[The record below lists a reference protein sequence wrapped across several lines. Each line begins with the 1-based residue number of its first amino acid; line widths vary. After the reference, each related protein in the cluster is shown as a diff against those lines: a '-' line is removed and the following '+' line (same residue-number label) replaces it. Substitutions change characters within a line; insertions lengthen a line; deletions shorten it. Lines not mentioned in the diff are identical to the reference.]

1 MTIAHPVETQR
12 PGTVSNCIAH
22 NFWDFKTAVTESF
35 VPLNVTS
42 ERPDPFWGRIRS
54 ADSND
59 VHVYEVSARTHLV
72 ERTPELIARGDR
84 RYYKLS
90 LQLAGTGLLI
100 QDNRE
105 ALLEPGDI
113 AIYDTDRPYSLYFEN
128 EFRTVVLMFPQHLID
143 LPVELVGQLTA
154 TRLPGKDGLVGMVA
168 PFIAQLAAN
177 LEQVSGTTGV
187 RLTHSAID
195 LVTTV
200 LANRLDLDRAGGNRH
215 LALVQQIRQYIEA
228 NLASVDLGPTQ
239 IAAAHFISTRHLHSI
254 FREHGTTVSSW
265 IRARRLERCRRD
277 LLDPLYIDRPVAAIA
292 ARWGFVDAAHFS
304 RVFKAAYDQSPS
316 ELRASAA

>member
-1 MTIAHPVETQR
+1 MSIAHSEAR
-12 PGTVSNCIAH
+12 RSGSVSNNIAH

-54 ADSND
+54 AGANQ
-59 VHVYEVSARTHLV
+59 VHVYEVSAATHLV
-72 ERTPELIARGDR
+72 ERTPELIARDDR

-113 AIYDTDRPYSLYFEN
+113 AIYDTDRPYSLYFDD

-143 LPVELVGQLTA
+143 LPVEVVRQLTA
-154 TRLPGKDGLVGMVA
+154 TRLSRADTLVGMVG
-168 PFIAQLAAN
+168 PFIAQLASN
-177 LEQVSGTTGV
+177 LEQVSGTTGM

-200 LANRLDLDRAGGNRH
+200 LANKLDLDRAGNSRH
-215 LALVQQIRQYIEA
+215 LALLQQVRQYIET
-228 NLASVDLGPTQ
+228 NLASVELGPTQ

-254 FREHGTTVSSW
+254 FREQGTTVSSW

-277 LLDPLYIDRPVAAIA
+277 LLDPLYADRPVAAIA

-304 RVFKAAYDQSPS
+304 RVFKAAYDSSPS
-316 ELRASAA
+316 ELRATAA